1 MAVSTPPVSPAPA
14 ARRPPRAD
22 GLTPAQRR
30 AVIAAVAALHGVGGW
45 ALLQVQ
51 PVRDALAGAAPM
63 FVDFI
68 APPAPPAPPP
78 PPPPAPVRKKPPP
91 PAPLLAAPPA
101 PTPEPEPFIVPA
113 PPELPPPPE
122 VPAPVMV
129 EAPPAPP
136 PPPKNIPSSA
146 VQYLEPPQL
155 EYPRISSRLGEA
167 GRVMVRVYIDE
178 AGLPHQVQVSTSSG
192 YPRLDAAAVSA
203 VRRARFKPYTEN
215 GRPTAGWAFIP
226 LAFDLEK

>member
-1 MAVSTPPVSPAPA
+1 MAVSSPPVPPAPA
-14 ARRPPRAD
+14 LRGPSRAD
-22 GLTPAQRR
+22 GLSAGQRR
-30 AVIAAVAALHGVGGW
+30 AVVVAIAALHGVGGW

-51 PVRDALAGAAPM
+51 PVRDALASAAPL

-78 PPPPAPVRKKPPP
+78 PPPPPPVRKKPPP
-91 PAPLLAAPPA
+91 PAPLIAAPPA
-101 PTPEPEPFIVPA
+101 PSPEPEPFIAAA
-113 PPELPPPPE
+113 PPEPPPMP
-122 VPAPVMV
+122 PAPAVI

-136 PPPKNIPSSA
+136 PPPKTIPSSA
-146 VQYLEPPQL
+146 VQYLEPPRL
-155 EYPRISSRLGEA
+155 EYPRLSSRLGES

-178 AGLPHQVQVSTSSG
+178 AGLPRDVQVSRSSG

-203 VRRARFKPYTEN
+203 VRQARFRPYTED

-226 LAFDLEK
+226 LAFDLEP